1 MAQTVEGLK
10 AAADTT
16 KQIITLSTG
25 IMALTVTFAKEFKVG
40 SGALSVPGTLQ
51 ISWLAFFL
59 AILFAILTLMAVTGS
74 LSQIDR
80 STDEQAQRALADCNA
95 SNIRLPAIAM
105 IICFLVGLA
114 LTAIVGSSVI
124 H

>member
-25 IMALTVTFAKEFKVG
+25 IMALTITFAKEFKVG
-40 SGALSVPGTLQ
+40 TGALSVPTTLQ

-59 AILFAILTLMAVTGS
+59 AILFAVLTLMAVTGS
-74 LSQIDR
+74 LSQIDC
-80 STDEQAQRALADCNA
+80 SADEKTRRELADCNA

-105 IICFLVGLA
+105 VICFLAGLA
-114 LTAIVGSSVI
+114 LTAIAGSSVI

>member
-1 MAQTVEGLK
+1 MSQSVEGLK

-25 IMALTVTFAKEFKVG
+25 IMALTITFAKEFKVG
-40 SGALSVPGTLQ
+40 SGSLSVPLSLQ
-51 ISWLAFFL
+51 FSWLAFFL
-59 AILFAILTLMAVTGS
+59 AIFFAVVTLMALTGS

-80 STDEQAQRALADCNA
+80 SNSVAVQRRLANCNA
-95 SNIRLPAIAM
+95 SNIRLPAVAM
-105 IICFLVGLA
+105 ILFFLAGLA
-114 LTAIVGSSVI
+114 LTGFAGSSVV